1 MGEQINQG
9 KQIESAVL
17 RILDANLDRAREG
30 LRIIEEWGRFG
41 LDDEQTI
48 NACKQMRQA
57 LAKWHTQTIRNARD
71 TERDRGTQITH
82 PQEAQ
87 RQSLEQL
94 LSANFARTQEALRVL
109 EEYSKL
115 YNTEMAAACKQ
126 MRYQVYILETH
137 LLTHHR
143 HRQLEQAQLY
153 LVTSPVEN
161 LVSIVEAALQ
171 GGLNL
176 VQYRN
181 KNADDT
187 QKIKEAQQLC
197 QLCHAY
203 DALFLV
209 NDRPDLALAVDAD
222 GVHLGQQ
229 DLPVAVAREI
239 LGSQRIIGQSTTN
252 PDELQKAIQAGAD
265 YVGVGPVFETPTKP
279 GKAAAGFDYLQY
291 AHSHCP
297 VPWFAIGGID
307 VNNINEVLDNQTK
320 RVAVVRAIMEAE
332 QPMLV
337 TQYFLAQ
344 LSRIRAP
351 RLLEPNLLN

>member
-1 MGEQINQG
+1 MGEHFKQG
-9 KQIESAVL
+9 QKTESAVL

-30 LRIIEEWGRFG
+30 LRILEEWGRFG
-41 LDDEQTI
+41 LNDEQTTAI
-48 NACKQMRQA
+48 CKHMRQE
-57 LAKWHTQTIRNARD
+57 LAQWHTQAIRNARD
-71 TERDRGTQITH
+71 TERDQGTGLTH

-94 LSANFARTQEALRVL
+94 LQANFARTQEALRVL

-115 YNTEMAAACKQ
+115 YDPSMAAGCKQ
-126 MRYQVYILETH
+126 MRYQVYTLETH

-153 LVTSPVEN
+153 LVTSPIDN
-161 LVSIVEAALQ
+161 LIDIVEAALQ
-171 GGLNL
+171 GGLKL
-176 VQYRN
+176 VQYRDKDAN
-181 KNADDT
+181 DT
-187 QKIKEAQQLC
+187 MRIEQAKQLC

-203 DALFLV
+203 EALFLV
-209 NDRPDLALAVDAD
+209 NDRPDIALAVGAD

-252 PDELQKAIQAGAD
+252 PDELQQAIEAGAD

-279 GKAAAGFDYLQY
+279 GKAAAGFEYVQY
-291 AHSHCP
+291 AHDHCP
-297 VPWFAIGGID
+297 IPWFAIGGID
-307 VNNINEVLDNQTK
+307 VNNLNDVLEHQTK

-344 LSRIRAP
+344 LSRIRSP
-351 RLLEPNLLN
+351 RLLEANLT